1 MVLFGIEESPEVPV
15 LVTRIGLLASV
26 AVILSAATFTSP
38 AKAQDDVRRRGDIA
52 CKTSSNKLCSRFF
65 GQGDMAILACLQQNK
80 ARLAPS
86 CHKFLT
92 EIGQLN

>member
-1 MVLFGIEESPEVPV
+1 MFG
-15 LVTRIGLLASV
+15 TRIGLLAATIAIV
-26 AVILSAATFTSP
+26 GAAAMP

-52 CKTSSNKLCSRFF
+52 CKSSSNALCSKFF

-80 ARLAPS
+80 ARLQPS
-86 CHKFLT
+86 CRKFLT

>member
-1 MVLFGIEESPEVPV
+1 VLA
-15 LVTRIGLLASV
+15 TRIGLLA
-26 AVILSAATFTSP
+26 AVTIVFSATSLATP
-38 AKAQDDVRRRGDIA
+38 ARAQQQDDIRKRGDIA
-52 CKTSSNKLCSRFF
+52 CKASSNKLCSKFF
-65 GQGDMAILACLQQNK
+65 GEGDMAILACLQQNK